1 MVFIFVN
8 MVFIFVF
15 VFVKSQFICWYFLG
29 EVDQIWAT
37 NYVHKNTQAAAAKGN
52 AKMFKVLI

>member
-15 VFVKSQFICWYFLG
+15 IFVKSQFICWYFLG
-29 EVDQIWAT
+29 EVDQIRAT
-37 NYVHKNTQAAAAKGN
+37 NYVHKNTQAAAAKEMQ
-52 AKMFKVLI
+52 KCLKY

>member
-15 VFVKSQFICWYFLG
+15 MFVKSQFICWYFLG

-37 NYVHKNTQAAAAKGN
+37 NYVHKNTQAAAAKEMQ
-52 AKMFKVLI
+52 KCLKY